1 MNMHTHTGRTAIVT
15 GGSRGIGRDIALRL
29 AAHGCDV
36 AINYHGRADLAEA
49 VVRAVEA
56 RGRRAIAVRGDVA
69 VEAEAEA
76 LFHSALD
83 AFGRIDVVVS
93 NAGIMKN
100 VPIEDDALADFDAIM
115 RTNARGAFIVLS
127 KAGKH
132 LGEGGRII
140 ALSSSVIARS
150 TPGYGPYIA
159 SKAAIEGL
167 VRVMTN
173 ELRGRGICVNAVAPG
188 PVGTELF
195 LEGKSAEQIAAL
207 AKMAPL
213 ERLGTP
219 ADIASVVA
227 FLAGPESAWVNAQ
240 VIRVNGGFA

>member
-76 LFHSALD
+76 LFHAALD

-167 VRVMTN
+167 VRVMAN

-240 VIRVNGGFA
+240 VIGVNGGFA

>member
-1 MNMHTHTGRTAIVT
+1 MNMHIHTGRTAIVT

-36 AINYHGRADLAEA
+36 AINYHRRADLAEA

-69 VEAEAEA
+69 VEAEADA
-76 LFHSALD
+76 LFHAALD

-167 VRVMTN
+167 VRVMAN

-227 FLAGPESAWVNAQ
+227 FLASPASAWVNAQ

>member
-1 MNMHTHTGRTAIVT
+1 MHTHTGRTAIVT
-15 GGSRGIGRDIALRL
+15 GGSRGIGREIALRL
-29 AAHGCDV
+29 AAQGCDV
-36 AINYHGRADLAEA
+36 VVNYHGREDLAEA

-69 VEAEAEA
+69 DEAEAEA
-76 LFHSALD
+76 LFRAALD

-100 VPIEDDALADFDAIM
+100 VPIADGALADFDAIM

-127 KAGKH
+127 KAGNH

-159 SKAAIEGL
+159 SKAAVEGL
-167 VRVMTN
+167 VRVMAN

-207 AKMAPL
+207 ARMAPL

-219 ADIASVVA
+219 ADIASIVA
-227 FLAGPESAWVNAQ
+227 FLAGPEGAWVNAQ
-240 VIRVNGGFA
+240 VVRVNGGFA